1 MFETVSL
8 PGCGLAG
15 LANELEGSTQ
25 VVLSPSTELT
35 GTRLPQLLGG
45 NLAILISGWHMCYWA
60 TPTSTFSCLKISL
73 KFSRRDLLISFD
85 LCNKLLPKMFQ
96 VNIFIPIKKFI
107 LYLTFD
113 FIKIYL
119 ASFLFNIK
127 ENLKI
132 LLRFDTKTVR
142 DFKKNYWI

>member
-1 MFETVSL
+1 
-8 PGCGLAG
+8 
-15 LANELEGSTQ
+15 
-25 VVLSPSTELT
+25 
-35 GTRLPQLLGG
+35 
-45 NLAILISGWHMCYWA
+45 
-60 TPTSTFSCLKISL
+60 
-73 KFSRRDLLISFD
+73 
-85 LCNKLLPKMFQ
+85 MFQ

-132 LLRFDTKTVR
+132 LLRLDTKTVR